1 MGTAGMEK
9 ADCLKTIS
17 ILAAIIFLL
26 LLFDDAGSERL
37 FHNRDHS
44 DIELPHHPQADPILS
59 PEEAQ
64 QYLVKYGWVAPVHWE
79 EQTYP
84 EIPEFDQAPQDVSQA
99 ILEGQSSERH
109 SLNTTKKVELNPLFS
124 ESLKKF
130 QEANGLNATGILDSA
145 TKIAMNKP
153 RCGVPDHK
161 TPSKRGKNGTL
172 SLIAEEKDSQH
183 NNSQMERTQRQK
195 RSLLSKIVEHHRRK
209 RDSQGTLGNSN
220 SLSFSKNTLKW
231 RLMGEGYSM
240 QLTIEQQ
247 RQILK
252 KAFRMWSEVIP
263 LQFVEDLN
271 GDDVDIRVGFG
282 TGQHLG
288 CSQAFDGEGQQFA
301 HAWYLGDIHFD
312 DDEHFVGLSS
322 EHGISLLKVAVHE
335 IGHALGL
342 PHINRLGS
350 VMQPNY
356 VPQEGKFELNWE
368 DRKAVQEKYGSCD
381 GSFSTVFDW
390 VRKERTSRGEIYRF
404 NTYFFK
410 TGWYWMYENNGNRTR
425 FGDPRPITAG
435 WMGIP
440 AKGIDAYVHV
450 WNWNIDAQYFFKG
463 AQVWRYDPEKDMAFT
478 EDWRKKKY
486 PQLISEAFPG
496 VPNPVDAAFFD
507 RKDRL
512 IYFFSENNV
521 TAFSIERN
529 KKVEHYPKRIIDVF
543 PPVDPTDHPKAY
555 IDAVYFSYTHMSTY
569 FIKDKYFW
577 KVVSDQ
583 ERQANSSLPL
593 NGLWPKKK
601 INSKW
606 FDICDVHPS
615 VLSLGT

>member
-1 MGTAGMEK
+1 MEK
-9 ADCLKTIS
+9 PECLRTVLT
-17 ILAAIIFLL
+17 LAAFIFLL
-26 LLFDDAGSERL
+26 LLFDYADSEKL

-44 DIELPHHPQADPILS
+44 DLELQNHPPADPILS
-59 PEEAQ
+59 PEAAQ
-64 QYLVKYGWVAPVHWE
+64 QYLVKYGWVAPVNWE
-79 EQTYP
+79 EQSYP
-84 EIPEFDQAPQDVSQA
+84 EIPEFDQAPQDDISLL
-99 ILEGQSSERH
+99 ISEGESSEQH
-109 SLNTTKKVELNPLFS
+109 SIPSTKKEVEISTQFS
-124 ESLKKF
+124 ESLRRF

-145 TKIAMNKP
+145 TKVAMNKP

-161 TPSKRGKNGTL
+161 ASSKRKNATL
-172 SLIAEEKDSQH
+172 SLTVKENDTHQ
-183 NNSQMERTQRQK
+183 NNSQTERTQRQK
-195 RSLLSKIVEHHRRK
+195 RGLLSKIVEHYRRK
-209 RDSQGTLGNSN
+209 RDSRGILGSSN

-231 RLMGEGYSM
+231 KLMGEGYSM
-240 QLTIEQQ
+240 QLSIEQQ
-247 RQILK
+247 RKILTL
-252 KAFRMWSEVIP
+252 AFRMWSEVIP

-312 DDEHFVGLSS
+312 DDEHFVGTAS

-342 PHINRLGS
+342 PHINRMGS

-368 DRKAVQEKYGSCD
+368 DRKAVQEKYGACD

-390 VRKERTSRGEIYRF
+390 VRKERTPRGEIYKF

-410 TGWYWMYENNGNRTR
+410 TGWYWMYENKGNRTR

-435 WMGIP
+435 WTGIP
-440 AKGIDAYVHV
+440 GRDLDAYVHV
-450 WNWNIDAQYFFKG
+450 WAWNTDVQYFFKG
-463 AQVWRYDPEKDMAFT
+463 TQVWRYDPEKDMAYT
-478 EDWRKKKY
+478 EDGKKKKY
-486 PQLISEAFPG
+486 PQLISEVFPG

-507 RKDRL
+507 MKERL
-512 IYFFSENNV
+512 IYFFSDSNV
-521 TAFSIERN
+521 TAFNIEKN
-529 KKVEHYPKRIIDVF
+529 MKVENHPKRITDVF
-543 PPVDPTDHPKAY
+543 PPVDPSDHPKAY
-555 IDAVYFSYTHMSTY
+555 INAVYYSYSHQSTY
-569 FIKDKYFW
+569 FIKDKYYW
-577 KVVSDQ
+577 KLVSDQ
-583 ERQANSSLPL
+583 ERQVNSSLPL

-606 FDICDVHPS
+606 FDICEVHPS